1 MRPPQ
6 QQAPSLA
13 YPDLEQAV
21 AFHQELARR
30 LGAEDC
36 GPINEAKLKGALE
49 RARDTVQHQRG
60 DIITIAAFM
69 FFGLVRDAPFGK
81 GSTETGLA
89 LVLAFLMRHGVMIDT
104 EDEEL
109 AGLTLAIADG
119 QVFAGMLEQWMRE
132 YSGRGGF

>member
-6 QQAPSLA
+6 QQGPALA

-30 LGAEDC
+30 LGAQDW
-36 GPINEAKLKGALE
+36 GPVNEGKLKSALE

-60 DIITIAAFM
+60 DLITIAAFL
-69 FFGLVRDAPFGK
+69 FFGLVRDTPFGK

-109 AGLTLAIADG
+109 AGLTLAVADG

-132 YSGRGGF
+132 YTGRGMF

>member
-1 MRPPQ
+1 MRPPG
-6 QQAPSLA
+6 QAPAMA
-13 YPDLEQAV
+13 YPDYDQAV
-21 AFHQELARR
+21 AFHQELAKR
-30 LGAEDC
+30 LGAEDW
-36 GPINEAKLKGALE
+36 GPINEPRLKGALE

-89 LVLAFLMRHGVMIDT
+89 LTLAFLMRHGVMIDT

-109 AGLTLAIADG
+109 AGISLGVADG
-119 QVFAGMLEQWMRE
+119 QVFAGMVEQWMRE
-132 YSGRGGF
+132 YAGRGMF